1 MKQKYENLTDIKKY
15 EELTFADDYMFCIV
29 LLDNPDICIELTEMI
44 TGRRI
49 NRLLTLENQK
59 SIKISED
66 GKGIRFDV
74 YFADDVGRRY
84 DIEMQTTVKKSLS
97 KRTRY
102 YISMLDADSLKKA
115 GEYKDLPES
124 YVVFICLEDPFD
136 RKLCKYSFNLVC
148 NEDNRLIM
156 HDGTNRIF
164 LNAAGKKGDI
174 SDKLRNFLKFLA
186 DRTNSSQDQF
196 TQKIAE
202 AVLEERKDVR
212 RREKYMFLAERD
224 QENIERGKELGKELG
239 KQEGIAGVII
249 SAYKVGRTPEQIS
262 EFIGMPY
269 DTVTMYLTD
278 AGLIKN

>member
-1 MKQKYENLTDIKKY
+1 
-15 EELTFADDYMFCIV
+15 
-29 LLDNPDICIELTEMI
+29 
-44 TGRRI
+44 
-49 NRLLTLENQK
+49 
-59 SIKISED
+59 
-66 GKGIRFDV
+66 
-74 YFADDVGRRY
+74 
-84 DIEMQTTVKKSLS
+84 MQTTVKKSLS

-239 KQEGIAGVII
+239 KQEGKQEGIAGVII